1 MEGKAVPLLRT
12 REVYS
17 YYNWFYKYSA
27 AALIEPEVLQ
37 AAVGRP
43 LTPADL
49 ERMKPKARGKW
60 FTRYLLEADEGQRW
74 TRFNEALDCMDRA
87 FLKAFVLTE
96 EGQAFLRGFKGS
108 DAMFARLTVESLPG
122 CKRLAA
128 KLWPDED
135 EGKGG
140 EV

>member
-1 MEGKAVPLLRT
+1 M
-12 REVYS
+12 
-17 YYNWFYKYSA
+17 
-27 AALIEPEVLQ
+27 LQ

-43 LTPADL
+43 FTPADL
-49 ERMKPKARGKW
+49 ERMKPKARGTW

-87 FLKAFVLTE
+87 FLKAFVMTE

-122 CKRLAA
+122 CNRLAA
-128 KLWPDED
+128 KLWPDE
-135 EGKGG
+135 GKGG